1 MVVHGMPKLVLAQL
15 KMVIL
20 RYFNGQ
26 EVTAATG
33 ANIPARRLLQMDS
46 QILYDGVMKTA
57 VQSRKILKIKSSR
70 NLILI

>member
-20 RYFNGQ
+20 RYFNGH
-26 EVTAATG
+26 EVITVTG
-33 ANIPARRLLQMDS
+33 ANIPARQLLQMDS

-57 VQSRKILKIKSSR
+57 VQSRKTSKV
-70 NLILI
+70 